1 MRTVCKFTFTH
12 IEAQYR
18 AALDAGYQFITC
30 LDYATRKDNLPDLT
44 TVNRVDIDFS
54 IQKAERL
61 KTIFDRLRI
70 KASFFVRLHAPE
82 YNPFSFE
89 NYRILKSIRDSGHE
103 IGYHS
108 EIVDQSAI
116 WNEDVAECLRRDID
130 VLGRMMGIEVK
141 GVASHC
147 GMSGLN
153 NLDFFKSHRAREFGL
168 TYEAY
173 DTSDVF
179 NLFGQSFY
187 ISDSEWTQWKCYSKG
202 RLRVDDRRS
211 FAEHVVQRHPLI
223 YLLIHPDTYFD
234 RENDEVLKKRL
245 IPGPATLLPARS
257 QDHGYGY
264 HHTHPTYQSGGTASN
279 GVGCQ

>member
-30 LDYATRKDNLPDLT
+30 LDYATRKNELSGLT
-44 TVNRVDIDFS
+44 IVNRVDIDFS
-54 IQKAERL
+54 IEKAERL
-61 KTIFDRLRI
+61 KTIFDRLRV

-108 EIVDQSAI
+108 EIVDQAAI

-130 VLGRMMGIEVK
+130 VLGRMLGIEIK

-153 NLDFFKSHRAREFGL
+153 NLDFFKTHRAMDFGL
-168 TYEAY
+168 AYEAY
-173 DTSDVF
+173 DTTDAY

-187 ISDSEWTQWKCYSKG
+187 ISDSEWTRWKCYSNG

-211 FAEHVVQRHPLI
+211 FAEHVVQRHPLV

-234 RENDEVLKKRL
+234 GERYAVPTDRV
-245 IPGPATLLPARS
+245 IPGWATLLPARS
-257 QDHGYGY
+257 QGHGYGY
-264 HHTHPTYQSGGTASN
+264 HHAPATYPPCGSASK